1 MTRDENLRK
10 ASKRFGQL
18 TEGFCRWITIVEIQV
33 EDANSREAASA
44 LRDDLDTRWEKIMDE
59 WQELVEAYPEEEV
72 VDQGDEV
79 VDQEQAELERGKYR
93 IRMEYLT
100 AAEAA
105 QNRLETAIRAKV
117 TLFNVAARTR
127 TRDEDL
133 ERENAHTL
141 SSNAT
146 YKTASEHWTEA
157 QDRIHHL
164 IARVKAGVDKAV
176 VTPYLAE
183 AKKFRRWIE
192 DISRLRTSMNALTL
206 DMIEAVP
213 AKSGEAEVRQAEEK
227 VAIEEELGDYVTRV
241 EDFYNSCL
249 QKRDELEDA
258 QRVSELSR
266 TPDREESVPS
276 NGGSVQYGSGAHGGL
291 SLEKLKCRKF
301 SGKMQEY
308 PRWKHVWEV
317 QMHQRMSIKDEMIML
332 AESVPKA
339 AQRELERLK
348 TLDQVWEFLDEEYG
362 NKRKLAAQRVADLN
376 QFRFPAHVKT
386 ETAKALELYEIW
398 RDVYTD
404 LENVDRE
411 GALDGDSVVTGFI
424 TKFPDKMQDDWIK
437 FEALPE
443 NSADPPG
450 KVLNAFL
457 TETRK
462 HAQKR
467 SIYAEVEPGTSSSTG
482 TTAKYCNWC
491 GGTHDGIPGRCT
503 NPKKGS
509 NAAAAGTSFGI
520 GAGVNNCPICGQP
533 HTRFQRMGTVEVF
546 ADRFTSCP
554 VWRSMAVDD
563 RVQWLQNTNGCVLC
577 GDWTGS
583 HQRDSCQSGYSGCR
597 KCGKHAHGHGAR
609 VCNNKFA
616 GLIHISNQVTSTKA
630 RRRT

>member
-1 MTRDENLRK
+1 MTRDENLRT

-44 LRDDLDTRWEKIMDE
+44 LQDALDTKWEKIME
-59 WQELVEAYPEEEV
+59 AWQELVETYPEEEV
-72 VDQGDEV
+72 DDQGDEV
-79 VDQEQAELERGKYR
+79 VDQDQAELERGKYR

-100 AAEAA
+100 TAEAA
-105 QNRLETAIRAKV
+105 QNRLETAIRGKIIE
-117 TLFNVAARTR
+117 FNVAARTR

-133 ERENAHTL
+133 ERENAHAL

-146 YKTASEHWTEA
+146 YKTALEHWTEA
-157 QDRIHHL
+157 QNRVHHL
-164 IARVKAGVDKAV
+164 ITRVKAQVDMAV
-176 VTPYLAE
+176 VTPNLAE
-183 AKKFRRWIE
+183 GKKFRRWIE
-192 DISRLRTSMNALTL
+192 DINRLRASMNALTL

-227 VAIEEELGDYVTRV
+227 VAIEEELGNYVTRV
-241 EDFYNSCL
+241 EDFYSFCL

-258 QRVSELSR
+258 RSVSELSR
-266 TPDREESVPS
+266 TPDREGSVPS

-424 TKFPDKMQDDWIK
+424 SKFPDKMQDDWIK

-443 NSADPPG
+443 YSADPPG

-467 SIYAEVEPGTSSSTG
+467 SIYAEVEPGTGVLVLELRPST
-482 TTAKYCNWC
+482 A
-491 GGTHDGIPGRCT
+491 
-503 NPKKGS
+503 
-509 NAAAAGTSFGI
+509 I
-520 GAGVNNCPICGQP
+520 GV
-533 HTRFQRMGTVEVF
+533 V
-546 ADRFTSCP
+546 
-554 VWRSMAVDD
+554 
-563 RVQWLQNTNGCVLC
+563 VLM
-577 GDWTGS
+577 TGS
-583 HQRDSCQSGYSGCR
+583 
-597 KCGKHAHGHGAR
+597 R
-609 VCNNKFA
+609 VDVR
-616 GLIHISNQVTSTKA
+616 I
-630 RRRT
+630 RRRGQMLLLPGLVMGPEQG